1 MDSFKNY
8 LFLWLFIIP
17 TWTTAGADGFT
28 PLGRFRQSS
37 ALVGNKLYFFGSSV
51 IVQSRDNI
59 ILDVTLSTLNTSNPL
74 WFLSNSS
81 VPTNSAFASACV
93 GGPYKNMIYLLE
105 HLNTTNDVSN
115 NIIVYALDTISG
127 TWIIPIMSG
136 TIPVSRQQFQAINDA
151 NGKIYMFG
159 GFKGFM
165 SPNSGGVLND
175 INILDTFSLTW
186 IQGSNVSAPT
196 SRADFSATLLKNG
209 LILYLGGG
217 DNINMAEIPI
227 YDTYNNSWSKM
238 IATGDSIDPR
248 SGHTA
253 VLSPDGHVIIYGGSK
268 NNATLDQSQQIAS
281 LDTTLNPY
289 KWSVK
294 SMIGNNVPPPLVFH
308 SATIVGNFMILAFGQ
323 KGVNNAFDSN
333 DLNSQLYILDTRNYV
348 WVTSTNTSTNSPN
361 PQNPSVAQIQTV
373 IVSNSN
379 SLSTGVIVAIPIISN
394 VLIAI
399 AGFIGYWLFKKNE
412 RDDIVRIAGS
422 KNTA

>member
-8 LFLWLFIIP
+8 LFLWLFIIL
-17 TWTTAGADGFT
+17 TWNTAGADGFT

-37 ALVGNKLYFFGSSV
+37 ALVGNKLYFFGSSF

-127 TWIIPIMSG
+127 TWSIPIMSG

-159 GFKGFM
+159 GFM
-165 SPNSGGVLND
+165 SPNSGSVLND

-186 IQGSNVSAPT
+186 IQGSNASAPT

-217 DNINMAEIPI
+217 DNINMA
-227 YDTYNNSWSKM
+227 D
-238 IATGDSIDPR
+238 IDPR

-308 SATIVGNFMILAFGQ
+308 SATIVENFMILAFGQ
-323 KGVNNAFDSN
+323 KGVNNAFGSN
-333 DLNSQLYILDTRNYV
+333 NLNSQLYILDTRNYV
-348 WVTSTNTSTNSPN
+348 WITSTNTSTNSPS
-361 PQNPSVAQIQTV
+361 PQNPSVTQIQTV
-373 IVSNSN
+373 IASNSN
-379 SLSTGVIVAIPIISN
+379 SLSTGVIVTIPIISI

-422 KNTA
+422 KNTG

>member
-8 LFLWLFIIP
+8 LFLWLIIIL

-28 PLGRFRQSS
+28 PLGRFRQ
-37 ALVGNKLYFFGSSV
+37 N
-51 IVQSRDNI
+51 
-59 ILDVTLSTLNTSNPL
+59 VTLSTLNTSNPL

-105 HLNTTNDVSN
+105 HLNTINDVSN

-127 TWIIPIMSG
+127 TWSIPIMSG

-159 GFKGFM
+159 GFM

-209 LILYLGGG
+209 LILYLGG
-217 DNINMAEIPI
+217 D
-227 YDTYNNSWSKM
+227 
-238 IATGDSIDPR
+238 R
-248 SGHTA
+248 
-253 VLSPDGHVIIYGGSK
+253 DGHVIIYGGSK

-361 PQNPSVAQIQTV
+361 PQNPSVTQIQTV

-379 SLSTGVIVAIPIISN
+379 SLSTGVIVAIPIISI

-422 KNTA
+422 KHTA